1 MMSEEKISKCRSCGA
16 DIIWIKMASGKMM
29 PCNAVPIR
37 YRLNFASGKLTLVT
51 PDGKIA
57 RGDADPVSGE
67 RVGYQSHFATC
78 PYAAQHRRRGS

>member
-1 MMSEEKISKCRSCGA
+1 MIGGKISKCRSCGA
-16 DIIWIKMASGKMM
+16 RIIWIKMASGKMM
-29 PCNAVPIR
+29 PCDATPIR
-37 YRLNFASGKLTLVT
+37 YRPNSISGELLLVT

-78 PYAAQHRRRGS
+78 PCAELHRRR

>member
-1 MMSEEKISKCRSCGA
+1 MIDGKISKCRSCGA

-29 PCNAVPIR
+29 PCDAVPIR
-37 YRLNFASGKLTLVT
+37 YRLNFASGELTLVT

-78 PYAAQHRRRGS
+78 PCAGQHRRRKR

>member
-1 MMSEEKISKCRSCGA
+1 MIDGKISKCRSCGA

-57 RGDADPVSGE
+57 RGNADPVSGE
-67 RVGYQSHFATC
+67 RVGYLSHFATC
-78 PYAAQHRRRGS
+78 PCAEQHRRRER

>member
-29 PCNAVPIR
+29 PCDATPIR
-37 YRLNFASGKLTLVT
+37 YTLNFTSGKLTLVT

-78 PYAAQHRRRGS
+78 PCAELHRRR

>member
-1 MMSEEKISKCRSCGA
+1 MIDGKISKCRSCGA

-29 PCNAVPIR
+29 PCDASPIR

-51 PDGKIA
+51 PGGKIT

-67 RVGYQSHFATC
+67 LGYQSHFATC
-78 PYAAQHRRRGS
+78 PCAGQHRRRKR